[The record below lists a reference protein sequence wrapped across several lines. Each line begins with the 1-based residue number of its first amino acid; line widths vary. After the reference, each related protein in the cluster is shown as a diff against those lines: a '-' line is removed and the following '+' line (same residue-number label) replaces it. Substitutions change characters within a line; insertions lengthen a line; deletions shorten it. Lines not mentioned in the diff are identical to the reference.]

1 MQYDEKLRQEEEEEE
16 QKALRLLLAHRS
28 FLSLASTALSYGRNR
43 STINFAELPAVSKS
57 SSRTSPTCTLSSSVP
72 RRRWSPVRI

>member
-28 FLSLASTALSYGRNR
+28 
-43 STINFAELPAVSKS
+43 
-57 SSRTSPTCTLSSSVP
+57 
-72 RRRWSPVRI
+72 